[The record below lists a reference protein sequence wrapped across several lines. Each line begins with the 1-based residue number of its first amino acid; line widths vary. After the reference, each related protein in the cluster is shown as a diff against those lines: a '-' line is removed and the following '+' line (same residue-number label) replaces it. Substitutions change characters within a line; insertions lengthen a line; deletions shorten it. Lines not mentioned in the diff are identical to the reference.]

1 MPARSSRVRSV
12 LRQVSVALGSNQ
24 GSRESHLQHAVVRLR
39 PLLDELRVSSFIDT
53 EPVGV
58 GDQPL
63 FLNGAVVGW
72 SAIAPEE
79 LLDQLQ
85 AIERERGRE
94 RPFVGAPRTLDLDL
108 ILVGDLVVNAPHVVV
123 PHPRFRTRRFV
134 LEPLVEV
141 APDLVD
147 PVTGRTM
154 RELLHRLGT
163 KS

>member
-1 MPARSSRVRSV
+1 MPARSGRVRSV
-12 LRQVSVALGSNQ
+12 PRQVSVALGSNQ

-39 PLLDELRVSSFIDT
+39 PLLDELRVSSFIET
-53 EPVGV
+53 EPEGV
-58 GDQPL
+58 ADQPL

-72 SAIAPEE
+72 SAVPPEE
-79 LLDQLQ
+79 LLEQLH

-108 ILVGDLVVNAPHVVV
+108 ILVGDLVVTTPRVVV

-134 LEPLVEV
+134 LEPLAEV

-154 RELLHRLGT
+154 RELLQQLGT
-163 KS
+163 ES

>member
-1 MPARSSRVRSV
+1 M
-12 LRQVSVALGSNQ
+12 LRPVSVALGSNQ

-39 PLLDELRVSSFIDT
+39 QVLDELRVSSFIDT
-53 EPVGV
+53 EPEGV

-72 SAIAPEE
+72 SAVPPEE
-79 LLDQLQ
+79 LLNQLQ
-85 AIERERGRE
+85 AIEHERGRQ

-108 ILVGDLVVNAPHVVV
+108 ILVGDLIVNTEQVVV

-134 LEPLVEV
+134 LEPLAEV

-147 PVTGRTM
+147 PVTGHTV

-163 KS
+163 RL

>member
-1 MPARSSRVRSV
+1 M
-12 LRQVSVALGSNQ
+12 RQVSVAIGSNQ
-24 GSRESHLQHAVVRLR
+24 GARESHLQHAVARLR
-39 PLLDELRVSSFIDT
+39 LLLDELRVSSFVET
-53 EPVGV
+53 KPEGV

-72 SAIAPEE
+72 SAIQPEE

-85 AIERERGRE
+85 VIECERGRE

-108 ILVGDLVVNAPHVVV
+108 ILVGDLVVNTPHVVV

-134 LEPLVEV
+134 LEPLVDV

>member
-1 MPARSSRVRSV
+1 M
-12 LRQVSVALGSNQ
+12 ALGSNQ

-39 PLLDELRVSSFIDT
+39 QLLDDLRVSSFIKT

-72 SAIAPEE
+72 SAVSPEE
-79 LLDQLQ
+79 LLDRLQ
-85 AIERERGRE
+85 AIELERGRE

-108 ILVGDLVVNAPHVVV
+108 ILVGDLVVNTEQVVL

-134 LEPLVEV
+134 LEPLAEV
-141 APDLVD
+141 VPDLVD
-147 PVTGRTM
+147 PVTGQTV
-154 RELLHRLGT
+154 RELLDRLRT
-163 KS
+163 PT

>member
-1 MPARSSRVRSV
+1 M
-12 LRQVSVALGSNQ
+12 RQVSVAIGSNQ
-24 GSRESHLQHAVVRLR
+24 GARESHLQHAVARLR
-39 PLLDELRVSSFIDT
+39 LLLDELRASSFIET
-53 EPVGV
+53 KPEGV

-72 SAIAPEE
+72 SAIQPEE

-85 AIERERGRE
+85 AIECERGRE

-108 ILVGDLVVNAPHVVV
+108 ILVGDLVVNTPHVVV

-134 LEPLVEV
+134 LEPLVDV

>member
-1 MPARSSRVRSV
+1 M
-12 LRQVSVALGSNQ
+12 LRPVSVALGSNQ

-39 PLLDELRVSSFIDT
+39 QVLDELRVSSFIDT
-53 EPVGV
+53 EPEGV

-72 SAIAPEE
+72 SAVPPEE
-79 LLDQLQ
+79 LLNQLQ
-85 AIERERGRE
+85 AIEHERGRQ

-108 ILVGDLVVNAPHVVV
+108 ILVGDLIVNTEQVVV

-134 LEPLVEV
+134 LEPLAEV

-147 PVTGRTM
+147 PVTGHTV

-163 KS
+163 KL